1 MGTLTRVYLQGL
13 QIQLKEV
20 SFYYHDKTAS
30 MGPSEFTGLLEFT
43 LPPQGVDVD
52 IVVRS
57 IPNSPEGKREREKRE
72 SFLDIQRVGVKVS
85 EDVNLG
91 LGGMPNGLLD
101 DAVD

>member
-1 MGTLTRVYLQGL
+1 MYLQGL

-52 IVVRS
+52 IVRS